1 MTENAREI
9 VEVELFL
16 GLLEREMVL
25 GSFNSGAKIQPNFFE
40 IELSISKI
48 ELYACE
54 YSDSLF
60 KECINY

>member
-25 GSFNSGAKIQPNFFE
+25 GSFNSGVKIQPNFFE

-48 ELYACE
+48 ELYSCE
-54 YSDSLF
+54 YS
-60 KECINY
+60 EVV

>member
-25 GSFNSGAKIQPNFFE
+25 GSFNSGAKIQPNFFSQNK
-40 IELSISKI
+40 LPNLGYDHSIFGNPG
-48 ELYACE
+48 AG
-54 YSDSLF
+54 
-60 KECINY
+60 